1 MALHP
6 QVLWAQRQNLVYITI
21 SVEDMEVQD
30 LRIEG
35 NKIHVKGTKGKGGP
49 LYETDLE
56 VYSDLNGEMYKRV
69 STARALE
76 LIIPKAKEEW
86 WPRLLKQ
93 SGRNPWLKIDFNK
106 WKDEDESDNEDPF
119 GDMGGFGD
127 MFDASRMKDM
137 MSSYNDGEGDMDD
150 DTDLPDLEDAD
161 ENDESKKENKSG
173 QEKGPEEVLN

>member
-30 LRIEG
+30 LKIEG
-35 NKIHVKGTKGKGGP
+35 NKLYVKGTKGKNGP

-56 VYSDLNGEMYKRV
+56 LYGDLNGEMYKRV

-76 LIIPKAKEEW
+76 LIIPKVNEGW
-86 WPRLLKQ
+86 WPRFLKQ

-106 WKDEDESDNEDPF
+106 WKEEDESDDEDPF
-119 GDMGGFGD
+119 QDMGGFGD
-127 MFDASRMKDM
+127 MFDSGKMKDM
-137 MSSYNDGEGDMDD
+137 MSTYNDAEEGMDD
-150 DTDLPDLEDAD
+150 DEDLPGLEDVD
-161 ENDESKKENKSG
+161 ENDDSKKENKG
-173 QEKGPEEVLN
+173 GKEEGPEEVLN